1 MTTIELIQ
9 KLSKVTDVYKPVSV
23 VVGYDGYATTACI
36 TDVTDMGI
44 CILLGACEAP
54 IKEFVEVMKDVNT
67 EEEKEKLS

>member
-23 VVGYDGYATTACI
+23 VVGYDGYATTACV

-44 CILLGACEAP
+44 CILIGACEEP
-54 IKEFVEVMKDVNT
+54 VKEFVEVMKDVDT
-67 EEEKEKLS
+67 EEKEKLS